1 MKYMSIHVVKPFLKW
16 VGGKTQILE
25 TILSRFPSTIQN
37 YHEPFLGGGS
47 VLLGLLSY
55 RQAGKITIS
64 GTVYA
69 SDLNSNL
76 IGLYQTIQREPE
88 TLIIEVHRLIEEIS
102 RCADTGVNR
111 FSTTLEEALTSRES
125 YYFWIRSQFNS
136 LSKEQRMTPRGSAML
151 LFLNKTCF
159 RGIYREGPRGFNV
172 PYGNYAQ
179 INVIDDEHIR
189 SVSRLLQ
196 GVVFGV
202 YPFLDSLRPVQPN
215 DYVYLDPPYAPETNR
230 SFVSYTTEGFDE
242 AQHESLFTR
251 CQALAA
257 AGCSWM
263 MSNADVPLVR
273 DAFPAPYSTLV
284 LVCRRSIHS
293 TKPDSKTNEVLIM
306 TRNS

>member
-1 MKYMSIHVVKPFLKW
+1 
-16 VGGKTQILE
+16 
-25 TILSRFPSTIQN
+25 
-37 YHEPFLGGGS
+37 LGGGS

-76 IGLYQTIQREPE
+76 IGLYQTIQREPD
-88 TLIIEVHRLIEEIS
+88 TLITEVHRLVEEMNS
-102 RCADTGVNR
+102 CADTGVNR
-111 FSTTLEEALTSRES
+111 ASTTLQEALTSRES

-136 LSKEQRMTPRGSAML
+136 LSKEQRMTPKGSAML

-159 RGIYREGPRGFNV
+159 RGIYREGPHGFNV

-189 SVSRLLQ
+189 SVSRLIQ
-196 GVVFGV
+196 GVVFRV
-202 YPFLDSLRPVQPN
+202 YPFMDSLHPVQPA
-215 DYVYLDPPYAPETNR
+215 DFVYLDPPYAPENNR
-230 SFVSYTTEGFDE
+230 SFVSYTNDGFDE
-242 AQHESLFTR
+242 AQHELLFTR

-263 MSNADVPLVR
+263 MSNADVPFVR
-273 DAFPAPYSTLV
+273 DAFPPPYSTFV
-284 LVCRRSIHS
+284 LVCRRAIHS
-293 TKPDSKTNEVLIM
+293 TKPGSKTNEVLIM